1 MHSITLMTYNLL
13 SPGHADW
20 PRRRQAMLAD
30 LRALRPDV
38 VALQECVLTRDYDQA
53 VDLLGEEYHT
63 AWHPGRS
70 ADGVSAVL
78 CSRFPF
84 GDVRAIDLHVTSRV
98 SLPWSAAVLAAIK
111 FPPPL
116 GAVLVAH
123 HKPTY
128 ELGHGRER
136 ELQAVACARSIERY
150 VGDRELHVIVLG
162 DFDDTPDSASVRFW
176 TGRQSL
182 DGFSVAYRDAWE
194 SVNGTDPG
202 HTFAAENPLV
212 RAGEMSLE
220 LGRRIDYVLV
230 RSGIHGPSLDVTECR
245 RVFDQPIDGT
255 WASDHYGVLARLS
268 VPDHSPG
275 SWR

>member
-1 MHSITLMTYNLL
+1 MASVPCYV
-13 SPGHADW
+13 AD
-20 PRRRQAMLAD
+20 
-30 LRALRPDV
+30 
-38 VALQECVLTRDYDQA
+38 
-53 VDLLGEEYHT
+53 
-63 AWHPGRS
+63 
-70 ADGVSAVL
+70 
-78 CSRFPF
+78 FPF

-194 SVNGTDPG
+194 YVNGTDPG

-230 RSGIHGPSLDVTECR
+230 RAASTDPASMSRSAGGYSISPSTARGPATTTPYSPDSRYPIIRPAVGDREAEGRTAR
-245 RVFDQPIDGT
+245 REPGT
-255 WASDHYGVLARLS
+255 YFVA
-268 VPDHSPG
+268 
-275 SWR
+275 

>member
-1 MHSITLMTYNLL
+1 
-13 SPGHADW
+13 
-20 PRRRQAMLAD
+20 
-30 LRALRPDV
+30 
-38 VALQECVLTRDYDQA
+38 
-53 VDLLGEEYHT
+53 
-63 AWHPGRS
+63 
-70 ADGVSAVL
+70 
-78 CSRFPF
+78 
-84 GDVRAIDLHVTSRV
+84 
-98 SLPWSAAVLAAIK
+98 
-111 FPPPL
+111 
-116 GAVLVAH
+116 
-123 HKPTY
+123 
-128 ELGHGRER
+128 
-136 ELQAVACARSIERY
+136 
-150 VGDRELHVIVLG
+150 VIVLG

-194 SVNGTDPG
+194 YVNGTDPG

-255 WASDHYGVLARLS
+255 WASDHYAVLARLS
-268 VPDHSPG
+268 VPDRSPG